1 MSDLADKC
9 DGDAG
14 DAPDIDIPWRGLLT
28 RVGLVT
34 AIAGGFFWV
43 MGIGGV
49 VFWLTALISTMIIS
63 GGGHTYGGMRR

>member
-14 DAPDIDIPWRGLLT
+14 DAPDIDIPWRGLVA
-28 RVGLVT
+28 RGGLV
-34 AIAGGFFWV
+34 AAVAGVFLWV
-43 MGIGGV
+43 MGIAGV

-63 GGGHTYGGMRR
+63 GDPHGGGI